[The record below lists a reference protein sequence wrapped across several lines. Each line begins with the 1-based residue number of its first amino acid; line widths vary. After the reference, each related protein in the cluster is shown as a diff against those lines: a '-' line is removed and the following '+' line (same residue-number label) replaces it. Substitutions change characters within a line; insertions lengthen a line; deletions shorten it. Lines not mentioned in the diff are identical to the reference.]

1 MIAGERIMSPDLVA
15 VVTALALYLAVVVS
29 PGPSFALIS
38 RMAASG
44 TRSAALGATLG
55 LAFGGALY
63 AVLTMAGLAVL
74 LEEVGWLARLIQVA
88 GGCYLVYLGIGAWR
102 SSSNTRATGASTV
115 AKSTTHGIRT
125 GFLVCLAN
133 PKAIAFFIG
142 LYAVAVPQGTALWAK
157 VAIIAGGFA
166 IEILWYGLV
175 TLLLSTRPA
184 RAVYDRF
191 RIGIERIVGTALAA
205 FGLQLIWEKA

>member
-1 MIAGERIMSPDLVA
+1 MISGESVMSQDLVA

-38 RMAASG
+38 RLAVSG
-44 TRSAALGATLG
+44 ARSAALEATLG
-55 LAFGGALY
+55 LALGGALY

-88 GGCYLVYLGIGAWR
+88 GACYLIYLGIDAWR
-102 SSSNTRATGASTV
+102 SSSNTMAAGASPM

-157 VAIIAGGFA
+157 VTIVAGGFA

-175 TLLLSTRPA
+175 TLLLSTRPV

-191 RIGIERIVGTALAA
+191 RVGIERIVGTVLAV
-205 FGLQLIWEKA
+205 FGLRVLWEKP